1 MELIVRKWGNSAVVR
16 IPAVMRAAH
25 LSVDQAVDM
34 RAEDGRIIV
43 EPLREDVYDLAD
55 LVAGI
60 TEENKHAEVDFGAP
74 VGAEVW

>member
-43 EPLREDVYDLAD
+43 EPLREAWIVPRGYPQ
-55 LVAGI
+55 LVELI
-60 TEENKHAEVDFGAP
+60 DRDGASRR
-74 VGAEVW
+74 